1 METTPVK
8 MSDIRVPNRS
18 ELIEGKIRSI
28 ENSPDS
34 ISSLLHDERDPIT
47 LDKGTP
53 PYEVYSGRH
62 RVYVAYQK
70 GIKII
75 PAVFN

>member
-1 METTPVK
+1 METVPVK
-8 MSDIRVPNRS
+8 ISDIRVPNRS
-18 ELIEGKIRSI
+18 ELIEGKITSV

-34 ISSLLHDERDPIT
+34 ISSLLHDATDPIT
-47 LDKGTP
+47 LHKGTP

-62 RVYVAYQK
+62 RVYVADQK